1 MTVSIIITLCLLL
14 LLAYVFDLTASK
26 TKIPSVILL
35 LFVGWAMHQLSVLL
49 EIHLPNFSTILPVLG
64 TVGLVLIVLEGSLEL
79 ELGNHK
85 VPLIRKSFIVSFGP
99 MLMLALGLSV
109 AVKLIWH
116 FSFKDCL
123 INVIPLCII
132 SSAIAIPS
140 VKALSKSKK
149 EFIIYESSFSD
160 ILGILFFNYVTFN
173 DSFGLASLGNFT
185 LQIMLITILSVI
197 LTVGLSLLLHKINH
211 HIKFVPI
218 LLLVVLIYALSKLY
232 HLPGLIFIL
241 ILGLVLGNIGI
252 FKRYNRFQ
260 FINTDELNKEIVKF
274 RDVLSETAF
283 VVRALFFLLFGYLID
298 NFELLNINTLAL
310 SASIVALIFG
320 LRYLFLRLLK
330 LEASPLLYIAPR
342 GLITILLF
350 LSIEPVNKIDVINN
364 SLLIQV
370 IIISAFIMMIGLMT
384 HKESSTKNSVET
396 NLHTNNPA

>member
-1 MTVSIIITLCLLL
+1 
-14 LLAYVFDLTASK
+14 
-26 TKIPSVILL
+26 
-35 LFVGWAMHQLSVLL
+35 MHQLSVLL
-49 EIHLPNFSTILPVLG
+49 EIKLPDFSTILPVLG

-79 ELGNHK
+79 ELGKHK
-85 VPLIRKSFIVSFGP
+85 IPLIKKSTILSVVP
-99 MLMLALGLSV
+99 MLILAFGLTIALMLIWGLS
-109 AVKLIWH
+109 
-116 FSFKDCL
+116 FRDCL

-173 DSFGLASLGNFT
+173 DSFGLASVGSFT
-185 LQIMLITILSVI
+185 LQILLITILSVV
-197 LTVGLSLLLHKINH
+197 LTIGLSLLLHRINH

-241 ILGLVLGNIGI
+241 IMGLMLGNVEIL
-252 FKRYNRFQ
+252 KRYNRFQ
-260 FINTDELNKEIVKF
+260 FVNADELNREIVKF

-298 NFELLNINTLAL
+298 NSELLNIHTLAL
-310 SASIVALIFG
+310 SAGIVAFIFV

-330 LEASPLLYIAPR
+330 LETSPLLYIAPR

-350 LSIEPVNKIDVINN
+350 LSIEPVNRIAVINN

-370 IIISAFIMMIGLMT
+370 IILSAFIMMIGLMT
-384 HKESSTKNSVET
+384 HRESLAKHAAGN
-396 NLHTNNPA
+396 NPHTNNPA

>member
-1 MTVSIIITLCLLL
+1 MTVSIIITLCVLL
-14 LLAYVFDLTASK
+14 LLAYVFDLTASR
-26 TKIPSVILL
+26 TKVPSVILL

-49 EIHLPNFSTILPVLG
+49 EIKLPDFSTILPVLG

-79 ELGNHK
+79 ELGKHK
-85 VPLIRKSFIVSFGP
+85 IPLIKKSTILSVVP
-99 MLMLALGLSV
+99 MLILAFGLTIALMLIWGLS
-109 AVKLIWH
+109 
-116 FSFKDCL
+116 FRDCL

-173 DSFGLASLGNFT
+173 DSFGLASVGSFT
-185 LQIMLITILSVI
+185 LQILLITILSVV
-197 LTVGLSLLLHKINH
+197 LTIGLSLLLHRINH

-241 ILGLVLGNIGI
+241 IMGLMLGNVEIL
-252 FKRYNRFQ
+252 KRYNRFQ
-260 FINTDELNKEIVKF
+260 FVNADELNREIVKF

-298 NFELLNINTLAL
+298 NSELLNIHTLAL
-310 SASIVALIFG
+310 SAGIVAFIFV

-330 LEASPLLYIAPR
+330 LETSPLLYIAPR

-350 LSIEPVNKIDVINN
+350 LSIEPVNRIAVINN

-370 IIISAFIMMIGLMT
+370 IILSAFIMMIGLMT
-384 HKESSTKNSVET
+384 HRESLAKHAAGN
-396 NLHTNNPA
+396 NPHTNNPA